1 MEVVVEQNSQK
12 KKLELFVV
20 QGHGPSLLGRS
31 WLENLKLD
39 WAQLNMVHAETKPKL
54 AEVLNRHQEVFNEQL
69 GVMKGVKVKI
79 VVDEK
84 ESPQFFRPRTV
95 PLAWKAKVEKEL
107 DRLVSTG
114 VIEPVKFSDW
124 AAPIVPVIKPDGSV
138 RICGDYKLTV
148 NKVAKL
154 EAYPLPHV
162 DDLFAL
168 LAGEVAF
175 SKLDLANAYQQLE
188 LDDDSKKFVTVNTH
202 KGLFQYNRLPFGV
215 SSAPAIFQRTMDSLL
230 QGIKHVCTYID
241 DILVTGE
248 NESEHLKN
256 LDEVLKRLKEAGV
269 TLKDLNVIFCSLRL
283 NIWATKYQKR
293 G

>member
-1 MEVVVEQNSQK
+1 
-12 KKLELFVV
+12 
-20 QGHGPSLLGRS
+20 
-31 WLENLKLD
+31 
-39 WAQLNMVHAETKPKL
+39 MVHAETKPKL

-84 ESPQFFRPRTV
+84 ESSQFFRPRTV

-114 VIEPVKFSDW
+114 VIEPVKCSDR

-168 LAGEVAF
+168 LAGGVG
-175 SKLDLANAYQQLE
+175 SIHTKLYHPEYIMLSNWY
-188 LDDDSKKFVTVNTH
+188 T
-202 KGLFQYNRLPFGV
+202 
-215 SSAPAIFQRTMDSLL
+215 
-230 QGIKHVCTYID
+230 TYI
-241 DILVTGE
+241 
-248 NESEHLKN
+248 
-256 LDEVLKRLKEAGV
+256 
-269 TLKDLNVIFCSLRL
+269 
-283 NIWATKYQKR
+283 
-293 G
+293 